1 MALVP
6 SSMPSISSSFSLCIS
21 NPIVIQ
27 TDIFNAWL
35 LGKSD
40 IDAVDIFAT
49 RRGLDRCPELLSVVQ
64 SQYRT
69 FDLLEVHLQRP
80 RFFIDQCFF
89 PLPLEIKRSLL
100 ELYYTFDIEIAR
112 ELLDKKMSSRG
123 RRDLDEICAQ
133 SGQPLASIRRQFE
146 TFKRI
151 HKRVEDLPGDLNQNI
166 QRKFLL
172 SKRLSAKYAA
182 IVLLTRHR
190 IEVGRRKIGIS
201 TTAVFECAEAFFF
214 HLTLPSRTIE
224 FDYILAREIRE
235 LRTTVFAL
243 QTHDDLY
250 GSMNEALHVTCSDD
264 AKVSTLIN
272 RLLVDDLLKLLVE
285 SILQIGSGLS
295 QANDI
300 RDMCIDIND
309 LVVKSLKE
317 IDLDRPSAEVL
328 FEALPRLYP
337 DSLSWKRL
345 VTALKICTIVM
356 LYN

>member
-1 MALVP
+1 MAFVP
-6 SSMPSISSSFSLCIS
+6 SMMPSCSSSFSVCIS

-35 LGKSD
+35 MGKSD
-40 IDAVDIFAT
+40 IDAVDVFAT
-49 RRGLDRCPELLSVVQ
+49 RRNLDRCPELLSVVQ

-89 PLPLEIKRSLL
+89 PLPLEIKRTLL
-100 ELYYTFDIEIAR
+100 ELYYTFDVEIAR

-151 HKRVEDLPGDLNQNI
+151 HRRVEELPGDLNQNI

-201 TTAVFECAEAFFF
+201 TVAVFECAEAFFF
-214 HLTLPSRTIE
+214 HLTLPSKTIE

-235 LRTTVFAL
+235 LRTTVYSL
-243 QTHDDLY
+243 QSQEELY
-250 GSMNEALHVTCSDD
+250 ESMNEAIHATDGEKAGALMDQLLSVN
-264 AKVSTLIN
+264 LIK
-272 RLLVDDLLKLLVE
+272 RLLE
-285 SILQIGSGLS
+285 FILQIGSGLS

-300 RDMCIDIND
+300 RDLCIDIND
-309 LVVKSLKE
+309 LIVKTLR
-317 IDLDRPSAEVL
+317 DSALERSSVEL
-328 FEALPRLYP
+328 FFESLPRLYP
-337 DSLSWKRL
+337 ESTSWRRL
-345 VTALKICTIVM
+345 ITALKLCTVAM